1 MDFLTGYEDILL
13 AGFVAVAVGGLALGL
28 LFPWLT
34 GSAAVS
40 KRIASVSDGSKGNA
54 KAKGGF
60 RARLQEET
68 KDVRRKQIQ
77 ESLKQFETREKKRS
91 NRPSIRTRLMR
102 AGLDVSARQFWVAS
116 ALLGALCGLLSYLAG
131 VPLVVALVAA
141 VVGMVGLPRWLLKYI
156 TKRRQ
161 QVFLNDFADAI
172 DVMVRGLKSGLP
184 VNDALRVI
192 AGEME
197 APVGPEFA
205 EIVEGQRVGISIDQ
219 GIERMFER
227 MPLAEVNFLSIVVMI
242 QQKTGGN
249 LAEALNNLSRVLR
262 DRKRLKAKIQA
273 VSQEAKASAAIVG
286 SLPFLVMGGITLVNP
301 EYLLP
306 LFETEAGHIMLVGS
320 TLWMVTGILVMRK
333 MINFD
338 F

>member
-1 MDFLTGYEDILL
+1 MDLLTEHGDIVI
-13 AGFVAVAVGGLALGL
+13 VALVAITVGGLALGL
-28 LFPWLT
+28 LFPWFT
-34 GSAAVS
+34 GSAAAS
-40 KRIASVSDGSKGNA
+40 KRIASVSDRSAVKPT
-54 KAKGGF
+54 GGL
-60 RARLQEET
+60 RARVMEES

-91 NRPSIRTRLMR
+91 KRVSVSTLLMR
-102 AGLDVSARQFWVAS
+102 AGLDVSPRQFWVAS
-116 ALLGALCGLLSYLAG
+116 GVVGVVCGVLAHLSG
-131 VPLVVALVAA
+131 VPLVVALVASLA
-141 VVGMVGLPRWLLKYI
+141 GAIGVPRWVLKYI

-161 QVFLNDFADAI
+161 DVFLNDFADAI

-184 VNDALRVI
+184 VNDALKVI
-192 AGEME
+192 AGEMQ

-205 EIVEGQRVGISIDQ
+205 EVVEGQRIGISIDQ

-227 MPLAEVNFLSIVVMI
+227 VPLAEVNFLSIVVMI

-262 DRKRLKAKIQA
+262 DRKKLKAKIVA
-273 VSQEAKASAAIVG
+273 VSQEAKASAVIVG
-286 SLPFLVMGGITLVNP
+286 SLPFLIMGGILLVSPN
-301 EYLLP
+301 YLNP
-306 LFETEAGHIMLVGS
+306 LFETEIGHILLVVSG
-320 TLWMVTGILVMRK
+320 LWMLTGILVMRK

>member
-1 MDFLTGYEDILL
+1 MEFLTGYDDILL
-13 AGFVAVAVGGLALGL
+13 TAFVAIAVGGLAIGL

-34 GSAAVS
+34 GSAAAS
-40 KRIASVSDGSKGNA
+40 KRIANVSDGSKGNA

-60 RARLQEET
+60 RARLQAET

-77 ESLKQFETREKKRS
+77 ESLKEFETREKKRN
-91 NRPSIRTRLMR
+91 NRPSTKTLLMR
-102 AGLDVSARQFWVAS
+102 AGLDVSPRQFWVAS
-116 ALLGALCGLLSYLAG
+116 AMLGALCGLLSYLAG

-141 VVGMVGLPRWLLKYI
+141 VAGMLGMPRWALKYI

-320 TLWMVTGILVMRK
+320 ALWMVTGILVMRK

>member
-1 MDFLTGYEDILL
+1 MFRLASSGSPRPCLGRCAAFL
-13 AGFVAVAVGGLALGL
+13 A
-28 LFPWLT
+28 
-34 GSAAVS
+34 
-40 KRIASVSDGSKGNA
+40 
-54 KAKGGF
+54 
-60 RARLQEET
+60 
-68 KDVRRKQIQ
+68 
-77 ESLKQFETREKKRS
+77 
-91 NRPSIRTRLMR
+91 
-102 AGLDVSARQFWVAS
+102 
-116 ALLGALCGLLSYLAG
+116 YLAG

-141 VVGMVGLPRWLLKYI
+141 VAGMLGLPRWILKYI

-192 AGEME
+192 ASEME

-205 EIVEGQRVGISIDQ
+205 EVVEGQRVGISIDQ

-227 MPLAEVNFLSIVVMI
+227 VPLAEVNFLSIVVMI

-262 DRKRLKAKIQA
+262 DRKKLKAKIQA

-286 SLPFLVMGGITLVNP
+286 SLPFPGHGRHHAGQPGVPASAVRNRGRPHHAGG
-301 EYLLP
+301 
-306 LFETEAGHIMLVGS
+306 VG
-320 TLWMVTGILVMRK
+320 LWMTTGILVMRK